1 MFDENNDIIEAG
13 YAAIEP
19 MNIYEGTWY
28 GLLANTDVKDFK
40 CSMPPKRD
48 MCISR

>member
-1 MFDENNDIIEAG
+1 MRTTIYIEAG
-13 YAAIEP
+13 NAAIEP
-19 MNIYEGTWY
+19 MNIYEGTW
-28 GLLANTDVKDFK
+28 LLANTDVKDFK